1 MCIKI
6 NQALSNTQKTMF
18 NGIGAALLG
27 PSSLR
32 SALIPGITRR
42 YMTLLYIL
50 TYGAKGL
57 LSSAPN
63 RVPKYRTRLILVI
76 FLVDMRLELAVK
88 LIDT

>member
-1 MCIKI
+1 MLCIKI
-6 NQALSNTQKTMF
+6 NQTLSNTQKTMF

-27 PSSLR
+27 PSSLAP
-32 SALIPGITRR
+32 ALIPVIRR
-42 YMTLLYIL
+42 YMTLLYII

-76 FLVDMRLELAVK
+76 S
-88 LIDT
+88 